1 MQFLHYILNESG
13 ESMIKRVYITL
24 KEDSRKGD
32 FICETNI
39 DKIALDIDL
48 SDEEIQIISKGVWK
62 NYLDKKIKE
71 AAFMYLFEENFNK
84 ENNNKDIILES
95 LDMSSYLKT
104 NKRKSLSQII
114 FSIRSRTL
122 NIKEFQPWHYEYNLC
137 VRCKTYAETMQHF
150 L

>member
-62 NYLDKKIKE
+62 
-71 AAFMYLFEENFNK
+71 
-84 ENNNKDIILES
+84 
-95 LDMSSYLKT
+95 
-104 NKRKSLSQII
+104 
-114 FSIRSRTL
+114 SI
-122 NIKEFQPWHYEYNLC
+122 
-137 VRCKTYAETMQHF
+137 
-150 L
+150 